1 MRANPALFLCLCLST
16 HKAQNFRYFAAC
28 YASKARPCIM
38 KRKLEKFA
46 DFAADVLPH
55 EIAWLMS
62 VQQFQDADNRE
73 ILQTIAYNCDHSRTP
88 VAFRPAIDKRKYSN
102 LMQWIRQRLDS
113 IDVDK
118 HLVHINELDQKIMT
132 DSISPAEEKA
142 LLQTIA
148 RYEQPTY
155 YFVKLYE
162 LTLSYRQFLLVRM
175 RYKDHQTVSQFIDSR
190 RASYEKSKATF
201 QQLHEATLDITSQ
214 YARNTSESRQWE
226 QWLLDTFYDET
237 LDGLNR
243 YFAVVRLT
251 FLYSNYSEF
260 DKLKAVYDALDG
272 LLRQGVF
279 YSRRILFNYYA
290 NCVMLHSKFDVLQQA
305 EEYGYLSIKQ
315 KNTDHLHYL
324 NNYSAIL
331 LRQGKIHEALALMKQ
346 SFSSLRHTNNF
357 RNKIGF
363 MAFYIKCLNLNGQPA
378 DGEKLADS
386 FLRDNSKEI
395 LAHRWHIFFV
405 AYCQALV
412 LQEKYDKL
420 LRVCRKFHILQ
431 KETEYRSRPNYVPTL
446 EWYYNVSQYV
456 ENEIDD
462 DQLVALM
469 GSSGQPHFA
478 NPHKQRLLLDLLGE
492 VKSCIPHL
500 CARIKSMLLQP
511 IASS

>member
-1 MRANPALFLCLCLST
+1 
-16 HKAQNFRYFAAC
+16 
-28 YASKARPCIM
+28 M
-38 KRKLEKFA
+38 KKKLEKFA
-46 DFAADVLPH
+46 DFAADILPH
-55 EIAWLMS
+55 EVAWLMQ

-73 ILQTIAYNCDHSRTP
+73 ILETIAYNCQHSRTP

-102 LMQWIRQRLDS
+102 LMQWIQQRLAS

-118 HLVHINELDQKIMT
+118 HLVHLNLLDQKIMT
-132 DSISPAEEKA
+132 DSISSVEEKA
-142 LLQTIA
+142 LLQAIV
-148 RYEQPTY
+148 RYDRPAY
-155 YFVKLYE
+155 YFVKFYE
-162 LTLSYRQFLLVRM
+162 LTLSYQQFLLVRM
-175 RYKDHQTVSQFIDSR
+175 RFKEHRLVAQFVEEQR
-190 RASYEKSKATF
+190 TAYEKSKVVF
-201 QQLHEATLDITSQ
+201 GQLHQATLDITNQ
-214 YARNTSESRQWE
+214 YTQNASESRQWE
-226 QWLLDTFYDET
+226 PWLLATFYDET

-251 FLYSNYSEF
+251 FLYFNYSEF
-260 DKLKAVYDALDG
+260 DKLKAVYEALDA
-272 LLRQGVF
+272 LLRQGMF

-290 NCVMLHSKFDVLQQA
+290 NSVMLHSKFDVLQQA
-305 EEYGYLSIKQ
+305 EEFGYLSIKQ

-346 SFSSLRHTNNF
+346 SFSSLRSTNNL

-363 MAFYIKCLNLNGQPA
+363 MAFYIKCLNLNGQPV
-378 DGEKLADS
+378 DGEKMADS
-386 FLRDNSKEI
+386 FLRDNAKEI

-405 AYCQALV
+405 AYFQALV

-431 KETEYRSRPNYVPTL
+431 KEAEYRARPNYVPTL

-462 DQLVALM
+462 DQLVELM
-469 GSSGQPHFA
+469 GRSGQPHFS

-492 VKSCIPHL
+492 VKACIPHL
-500 CARIKSMLLQP
+500 CARIKSMLLQQEQ
-511 IASS
+511 AS